1 MRKLIMIAM
10 AVVALSLGCTVA
22 SAGPRTKVTK
32 ANATQHTIKASSR
45 PFKALGHAVKSSA
58 VAVGSFSFS
67 TFDSMVIDPL
77 GVALQ
82 AFADGVDMFVA
93 APLESLPEPFEAV
106 GDGVH
111 YVYLG
116 VDKVGQVL
124 AK

>member
-1 MRKLIMIAM
+1 MKRIVTLLLL
-10 AVVALSLGCTVA
+10 VLGFCLFGA
-22 SAGPRTKVTK
+22 PHAEAKAKVNK
-32 ANATQHTIKASSR
+32 ATATHHTIKAAAR
-45 PFKALGHAVKSSA
+45 PFKALGHAAKQTVVGVGTFSISA
-58 VAVGSFSFS
+58 
-67 TFDSMVIDPL
+67 FDTAVIDPL

-116 VDKVGQVL
+116 IDKVGQVL
-124 AK
+124 AR